1 MTHEDVKMLLPHL
14 KRISIEYV
22 DKNPDLIARGEALW
36 VTDKKRHT
44 IPYVVPN
51 LTFEEVDKIDM
62 KLDYEE
68 AINIDIL
75 EDYEVKQALKKS
87 KKNISL
93 NRKLVKELSK
103 RDIKTDKSFNYKLNE
118 QRCLDKID
126 DYKETNYE

>member
-1 MTHEDVKMLLPHL
+1 M
-14 KRISIEYV
+14 
-22 DKNPDLIARGEALW
+22 
-36 VTDKKRHT
+36 
-44 IPYVVPN
+44 
-51 LTFEEVDKIDM
+51 TFEEVDKIDM

-126 DYKETNYE
+126 DYKEEYNVKHKRK